1 MGINTCK
8 LKAGDNAVLEVRIM
22 NDKKMTYEDLDT
34 AVSDI
39 LTDANKKVETLIEKF
54 NDTNEDEMQVDTVDL
69 DSKFETLHD
78 YVENYCDQ

>member
-1 MGINTCK
+1 
-8 LKAGDNAVLEVRIM
+8 M

-39 LTDANKKVETLIEKF
+39 LTDANKKVEALIEKF
-54 NDTNEDEMQVDTVDL
+54 NDTNKDEMQVDTVDL

-78 YVENYCDQ
+78 YVEDYCDQ

>member
-1 MGINTCK
+1 MQQVLLFTK
-8 LKAGDNAVLEVRIM
+8 DNIM

-39 LTDANKKVETLIEKF
+39 LTDANKKVEALIEKF
-54 NDTNEDEMQVDTVDL
+54 NDTNKDEMQVDTVDL

-78 YVENYCDQ
+78 YVEDYCDQ

>member
-1 MGINTCK
+1 MQQVLLYTK
-8 LKAGDNAVLEVRIM
+8 DNIM

-54 NDTNEDEMQVDTVDL
+54 NDTNKDEMQVDTVDL

-78 YVENYCDQ
+78 YVEDYCDQ

>member
-1 MGINTCK
+1 TMQQVLLFTK
-8 LKAGDNAVLEVRIM
+8 DNIM

-39 LTDANKKVETLIEKF
+39 LTDANKKVEDLIEKF
-54 NDTNEDEMQVDTVDL
+54 NDANEDEMYVDTVDL

-78 YVENYCDQ
+78 YVEDYCDQ

>member
-1 MGINTCK
+1 MLYMK
-8 LKAGDNAVLEVRIM
+8 DNIM

-78 YVENYCDQ
+78 YVEDYCDQ

>member
-1 MGINTCK
+1 MQQVLLFTK
-8 LKAGDNAVLEVRIM
+8 DNIM

-54 NDTNEDEMQVDTVDL
+54 NDTNKDEMQVDTVDL

-78 YVENYCDQ
+78 YVEDYCDQ

>member
-1 MGINTCK
+1 MQQVLLFTK
-8 LKAGDNAVLEVRIM
+8 DNIM

-39 LTDANKKVETLIEKF
+39 LTDANKKVEDLIEKF
-54 NDTNEDEMQVDTVDL
+54 NDANEDEMYVDTVDL

-78 YVENYCDQ
+78 YVEDYCDQ

>member
-1 MGINTCK
+1 
-8 LKAGDNAVLEVRIM
+8 M

-39 LTDANKKVETLIEKF
+39 LTDANKKVEVLIEKF

-78 YVENYCDQ
+78 YVEDYCDQ

>member
-1 MGINTCK
+1 
-8 LKAGDNAVLEVRIM
+8 M

-39 LTDANKKVETLIEKF
+39 LTDANKKVEDLIEKF
-54 NDTNEDEMQVDTVDL
+54 NDANEDEMYVDTVDL

-78 YVENYCDQ
+78 YVEDYCDQ

>member
-1 MGINTCK
+1 MQQVLLFTK
-8 LKAGDNAVLEVRIM
+8 DNIM

-78 YVENYCDQ
+78 YVEDYCDQ

>member
-1 MGINTCK
+1 MQQVLLFTK
-8 LKAGDNAVLEVRIM
+8 DNIM

-54 NDTNEDEMQVDTVDL
+54 NDTNDEGSEVDTVDL
-69 DSKFETLHD
+69 DSKFDVLHD
-78 YVENYCDQ
+78 YVEDYINE